1 MNVSPFK
8 SISYMFDKDLYEDG
22 FVDAL
27 DEVFEQSESECR
39 VTKSRCQGSRPDAC
53 RRAAIVARKIER
65 ARQLMAAFG
74 RPMKF

>member
-1 MNVSPFK
+1 
-8 SISYMFDKDLYEDG
+8 MFEKDLYEDDY
-22 FVDAL
+22 VDAWDNF
-27 DEVFEQSESECR
+27 DEQRESESH
-39 VTKSRCQGSRPDAC
+39 VTTSHCQGSRPDAC

>member
-1 MNVSPFK
+1 
-8 SISYMFDKDLYEDG
+8 MFEKDLYEDG

-27 DEVFEQSESECR
+27 DEFFEQRQSDYSASGSKR
-39 VTKSRCQGSRPDAC
+39 QGYRPDAC
-53 RRAAIVARKIER
+53 RRAAIVAKKIER